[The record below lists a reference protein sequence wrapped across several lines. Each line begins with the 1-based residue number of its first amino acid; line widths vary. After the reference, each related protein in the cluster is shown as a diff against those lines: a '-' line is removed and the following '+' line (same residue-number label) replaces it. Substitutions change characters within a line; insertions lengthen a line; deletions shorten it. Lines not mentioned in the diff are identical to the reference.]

1 MRRKQLPY
9 AIDVS
14 PAREMHVAPAAVFAG
29 TFVETRCPLWTAAIN
44 TGRLWPTA
52 LVKALIIDPMP
63 FVYLIEILT
72 QVHHAMS
79 SKEYRTDI
87 C

>member
-1 MRRKQLPY
+1 
-9 AIDVS
+9 
-14 PAREMHVAPAAVFAG
+14 MHVAPAAVLAR
-29 TFVETRCPLWTAAIN
+29 TFVETRCPLWTAAVN
-44 TGRLWPTA
+44 TGRLWSTA
-52 LVKALIIDPMP
+52 FVKALIIDPMP

-72 QVHHAMS
+72 QVHHAMP